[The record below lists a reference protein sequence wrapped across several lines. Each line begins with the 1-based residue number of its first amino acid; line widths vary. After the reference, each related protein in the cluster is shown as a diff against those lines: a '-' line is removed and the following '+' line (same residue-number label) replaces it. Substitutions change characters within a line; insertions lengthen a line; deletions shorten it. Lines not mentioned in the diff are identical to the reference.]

1 VLSGFQDA
9 SERVNRIMFHL
20 LGVDYDIEEKI
31 KPEFTFPLQ
40 TNEKL
45 TALLPTLYYLSE
57 KMHRTF
63 DSLEEE
69 RVAVLEAMQWVLDQK
84 LLTFY
89 ELKKRP
95 EDFFNKLALIAFAG
109 GNSLGTALGVQ
120 IILAGGSVMNLAH
133 PKLAKTLLPYLESGE
148 KKICFAMTELGH
160 GTNVKAIQT
169 RATYDPETD
178 EFVID
183 NMALLTAQKWLI
195 GSAKY
200 ADYAV
205 VFADLRLPDKAG
217 ILASKGPHAILVN
230 LRKPD
235 GSLRPGICITDLG
248 HKLGTNGVANCSIQF
263 DKIRTPRRH
272 LMMHEIA
279 ELKRVRK
286 EGVWGFAYHKLAS
299 FPLVRLYSTLKYG
312 RTLIGQTSMAFQKVL
327 LILGEELR
335 RKALPS
341 IICPNDGTML
351 KWLSQVFAL
360 EFAVNKIHSEMNSK
374 SDTLVTGVKV
384 LSNQYCEKMID
395 EMLQYYLTLCPTV
408 TQNFL
413 REKQN
418 WVVGRTYEGDD
429 AVIPQ
434 KVMGDKL
441 IALMGLMQGKDYW
454 SGLFELYKI
463 SKIYISEKLTK
474 KSALLCMKLLAHSTL
489 YEIIGVLNNKTDPLP
504 QSARWNRMQFLI
516 TELGLLLTQIE
527 ILDIMQDK
535 IRAEDNLD
543 SKALLEELYAVY
555 ESRVMLENVRGMTM
569 HLSTLEIANMPR
581 VDQYNPTDKVYAAQ
595 MVKQQA
601 AIAVL
606 APQLTDIMNK
616 FRESQGGDS
625 FMRFLTQRLY
635 QFPRVVHAPH
645 EPATRTFSWEKFE
658 ADDETAEEQVL
669 SEVVSQ
675 FKIQCRL

>member
-1 VLSGFQDA
+1 MLSGFHAA
-9 SERVNRIMFHL
+9 SERVNRIIFHL
-20 LGVDYDIEEKI
+20 LGADYDIEEAI

-40 TNEKL
+40 ANEKL
-45 TALLPTLYYLSE
+45 TTLLPALYYLSE

-63 DSLEEE
+63 DTLEEE
-69 RVAVLEAMQWVLDQK
+69 RVAVLDVMQWVLDQK

-89 ELKKRP
+89 ELKNRP

-133 PKLAKTLLPYLESGE
+133 PKLSETLLPDLESGK

-169 RATYDPETD
+169 RATYDLETD

-183 NMALLTAQKWLI
+183 NMAYLTAQKWLI

-205 VFADLRLPDKAG
+205 VFADLQLPDKAG
-217 ILASKGPHAILVN
+217 VLESKGPHAILVN
-230 LRKPD
+230 LRKLD
-235 GSLRPGICITDLG
+235 GSLRAGIRITDLG
-248 HKLGTNGVANCSIQF
+248 HKMGTNGVANCSMQF
-263 DKIRTPRRH
+263 DNIRTPRDH
-272 LMMHEIA
+272 LMMREIV
-279 ELKRVRK
+279 ELKRVRE
-286 EGVWGFAYHKLAS
+286 EGVWRFAYHKLAS

-327 LILGEELR
+327 LILAEELR

-341 IICPNDGTML
+341 IIRPNDDMMI
-351 KWLSQVFAL
+351 KWMSQVFAL
-360 EFAVNKIHSEMNSK
+360 EFAVNKIHSEMNRK

-395 EMLQYYLTLCPTV
+395 DMLRNYLTLCPAI

-413 REKQN
+413 RERQN

-454 SGLFELYKI
+454 TGFHELYKI
-463 SKIYISEKLTK
+463 SKIYVSEKLTK
-474 KSALLCMKLLAHSTL
+474 KSTLLSIKLLAHSTL
-489 YEIIGVLNNKTDPLP
+489 FEIIGVLNNKADALP
-504 QSARWNRMQFLI
+504 QSDRWSRMQFLI

-535 IRAEDNLD
+535 IEREVNLD
-543 SKALLEELYAVY
+543 SKALLEKLYAVY

-569 HLSTLEIANMPR
+569 HLSTLEIPNMPR

-595 MVKQQA
+595 MVKQKA
-601 AIAVL
+601 AIAEL

-616 FRESQGGDS
+616 FRVSQGGGDM
-625 FMRFLTQRLY
+625 MRFIKERLY
-635 QFPRVVHAPH
+635 QSPKIVHAPH
-645 EPATRTFSWEKFE
+645 EPIARTFSWQKFE
-658 ADDETAEEQVL
+658 ADDETVEEQVL